1 MYGSIFF
8 NHRVVP
14 HWNSLPA
21 TTCGQRTLSE
31 QFQVAIG
38 HVWARYGRQK
48 PMSFLVHQ
56 QSSSSSSSS
65 LSRLFMYNVYPVNFV
80 TFVPGSLSRCECF
93 GLLSPWVGVCSAR
106 GTEQLLTQPFCC
118 LVFFAFVFLF
128 TIRAVQAY
136 NIIFVVFSG
145 RAA

>member
-56 QSSSSSSSS
+56 QSSSSSSSHSVISIFFS
-65 LSRLFMYNVYPVNFV
+65 LWLKHSCSINCHHRTCPSPSIHTYVHTYLFQATTAHRTDRQYKN
-80 TFVPGSLSRCECF
+80 R
-93 GLLSPWVGVCSAR
+93 VGKEESKKPIGA
-106 GTEQLLTQPFCC
+106 TML
-118 LVFFAFVFLF
+118 
-128 TIRAVQAY
+128 
-136 NIIFVVFSG
+136 NN
-145 RAA
+145 